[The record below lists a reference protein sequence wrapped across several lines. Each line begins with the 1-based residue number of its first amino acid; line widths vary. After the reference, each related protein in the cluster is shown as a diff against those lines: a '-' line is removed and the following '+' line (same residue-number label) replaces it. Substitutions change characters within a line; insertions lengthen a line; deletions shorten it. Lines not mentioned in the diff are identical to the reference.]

1 MCQNFAPFKTDSK
14 ERSWKCHHGLV
25 LFLACIRSW
34 ARHWRTQMLRCW
46 RARLR
51 RVPAAAALAL
61 VVWGFSVARQDAA
74 TLWTPPVALRH
85 SASLLTLAA
94 FVLVTAAYVPANH
107 FKVWLG
113 HPMLAGTALWAL
125 AHLLANGKGVD
136 VLLFGSF
143 LVWAVLDFN
152 ACRRRDRAQQR
163 TAPAGTARGTA
174 LAVVVGGALWVLFA
188 LVLHAR
194 LMGVS
199 PLG

>member
-1 MCQNFAPFKTDSK
+1 M
-14 ERSWKCHHGLV
+14 EMLIMGLV
-25 LFLACIRSW
+25 LFLGLHSVRMGAD
-34 ARHWRTQMLRCW
+34 HWRTQMLSLLGERGYK
-46 RARLR
+46 ALYS
-51 RVPAAAALAL
+51 AAAALGLAL

-174 LAVVVGGALWVLFA
+174 LAVVVGGALWALFA

>member
-1 MCQNFAPFKTDSK
+1 M
-14 ERSWKCHHGLV
+14 EMLIMGLV
-25 LFLACIRSW
+25 LFLGLHSVRMGAD
-34 ARHWRTQMLRCW
+34 HWRTQMLSLLGERGYK
-46 RARLR
+46 ALYS
-51 RVPAAAALAL
+51 AAAALGLAL

-174 LAVVVGGALWVLFA
+174 LAVVVGGALWALFA
-188 LVLHAR
+188 LVLHAS

>member
-1 MCQNFAPFKTDSK
+1 M
-14 ERSWKCHHGLV
+14 EMLIMGLV
-25 LFLACIRSW
+25 LFLGLHSVRMGAD
-34 ARHWRTQMLRCW
+34 HWRTQMLSLLGERGYK
-46 RARLR
+46 ALYS
-51 RVPAAAALAL
+51 AAAALGLAL